1 MGNHARVPTDDGA
14 EVELYQLCEDIGQKK
29 NLAAEPPQES
39 GRDEE
44 AAPANSGSGL
54 LGPAPLEVGAPS

>member
-29 NLAAEPPQES
+29 NLAAEPPKKVAEMKKLLQQI
-39 GRDEE
+39 RDQGYS
-44 AAPANSGSGL
+44 APRLSK
-54 LGPAPLEVGAPS
+54 